1 MTDLLFDDRQDKWA
15 TRTFR
20 NLEYAE
26 LRVDIFKY
34 LSNLYDMH
42 HFTRERRIQLITSDI
57 LELIA
62 NKEKKMGRA
71 IDMEKD
77 IDVLKREVKEVKDIL
92 NKILEGVDDDKKET
106 KKTDTKRSK
115 KSSGKSTAR
124 PSDSEQQS

>member
-15 TRTFR
+15 TGTFR

-42 HFTRERRIQLITSDI
+42 HFTHERRIQLITSDI

-106 KKTDTKRSK
+106 KKANTKRSK
-115 KSSGKSTAR
+115 KSSGKSDTR